1 MRRQIATRQ
10 ASPVVEAYEVYEVD
24 DRYPVYYDDK
34 ATYITVHPP
43 RRRRVRASERYQGLF
58 LRGMFLAMGLVVL
71 VFLLAPHALLAGLFE
86 RISYALL
93 ALLVGGAII
102 GWVLGAWEFFA
113 DLFRGDWMQ

>member
-1 MRRQIATRQ
+1 MRRQIETRQ
-10 ASPVVEAYEVYEVD
+10 APPVIEAYEVD
-24 DRYPVYYDDK
+24 DRYPTYYDDK

-43 RRRRVRASERYQGLF
+43 RRRVRTSERYQGLF
-58 LRGMFLAMGLVVL
+58 LRGIVLLCGAVVILFLIAPQAM
-71 VFLLAPHALLAGLFE
+71 LANLFE
-86 RISYALL
+86 RISYIFL